1 MTLTPIRQTLIT
13 LLSDGQFH
21 SGEQLGEQLGISRA
35 AVGKHMAALK
45 ELGLD
50 LFSLTG
56 KGYRLAVPMAL
67 YDQAQLQALAPTAP
81 VHCFPVIDSTNQYL
95 LERVNQLQSG
105 ESCLAEC
112 QTAGRGRR
120 GKPWVSP
127 FGCQLILSMYWRL
140 EQGMAAAMGL
150 SLAVGVAVVQAL
162 ESLGYT
168 GVELKW
174 PNDLYYQGRKLAGIL
189 VEMSGS
195 AGASCNLVIGVG
207 LNLAMPAREGERI
220 DQAWSELRH
229 IQPELVDRNL
239 LAARMLGHL
248 QQAMLTFEQQGLSH
262 FVDDWNRL
270 DHFAGRPVRLLMGE
284 QEIRGIARGIDDR
297 GALRLETSEGIK
309 FYLGG
314 EISLRRGD

>member
-35 AVGKHMAALK
+35 AVSKHMAALK

-67 YDQAQLQALAPTAP
+67 YEQGTLQALAPMAP

-95 LERVNQLQSG
+95 LERVSRLQSG

-162 ESLGYT
+162 ESLGYQ

-195 AGASCNLVIGVG
+195 AGAS
-207 LNLAMPAREGERI
+207 
-220 DQAWSELRH
+220 
-229 IQPELVDRNL
+229 
-239 LAARMLGHL
+239 
-248 QQAMLTFEQQGLSH
+248 
-262 FVDDWNRL
+262 
-270 DHFAGRPVRLLMGE
+270 
-284 QEIRGIARGIDDR
+284 
-297 GALRLETSEGIK
+297 
-309 FYLGG
+309 
-314 EISLRRGD
+314 

>member
-56 KGYRLAVPMAL
+56 KGYRLAGPMAL
-67 YDQAQLQALAPTAP
+67 YDQAQLQALAPMAP

-162 ESLGYT
+162 ESLGYP

>member
-67 YDQAQLQALAPTAP
+67 YDQAQLQALAPMAP

-162 ESLGYT
+162 ESLGYP

-229 IQPELVDRNL
+229 IKPELVDRNL

-248 QQAMLTFEQQGLSH
+248 QQAMLTFEQQGLSD

>member
-67 YDQAQLQALAPTAP
+67 YDQAQLQALAPMAP

-162 ESLGYT
+162 ESLGYP

-195 AGASCNLVIGVG
+195 AGDSCNLVFGVG

>member
-67 YDQAQLQALAPTAP
+67 YDQAQLQALAPMAP

-120 GKPWVSP
+120 GKSWVSP

-162 ESLGYT
+162 ESLGYP

-314 EISLRRGD
+314 EISLRRDD

>member
-67 YDQAQLQALAPTAP
+67 YDQAQLQALAPMAP

-162 ESLGYT
+162 ESLGYP

-270 DHFAGRPVRLLMGE
+270 DHFTGRPVRLLMGE

>member
-1 MTLTPIRQTLIT
+1 MTLTPIRQTLIY

-35 AVGKHMAALK
+35 AVSKHMAALK
-45 ELGLD
+45 GLGLD

-56 KGYRLAVPMAL
+56 KGYRLAVPLAL
-67 YDQAQLQALAPTAP
+67 YDQAQLQALAPMAP
-81 VHCFPVIDSTNQYL
+81 IHCFPVIDSTNQFL
-95 LERVNQLQSG
+95 LERVNQARAG
-105 ESCLAEC
+105 ECCLAEC

-120 GKPWVSP
+120 GKPWISP

-150 SLAVGVAVVQAL
+150 SLAVGVAVVEAL
-162 ESLGYT
+162 ESLGYQ

-195 AGASCNLVIGVG
+195 AGASCHLVIGVG

-220 DQAWSELRH
+220 DQAWAELRH
-229 IQPELVDRNL
+229 INPELVDRNQ
-239 LAARMLGHL
+239 LAARVIKRL
-248 QQAMLTFEQQGLSH
+248 QTAMQTFEQSGLGS
-262 FVDDWNRL
+262 FVDAWNRL
-270 DHFAGRPVRLLMGE
+270 DHFAGRPVRLLMGD
-284 QEIRGIARGIDDR
+284 QEVRGIARGIDDR
-297 GALRLETSEGIK
+297 GALRLETEEGIK

-314 EISLRRGD
+314 EISLRRGG

>member
-35 AVGKHMAALK
+35 AVSKHMAALK

-67 YDQAQLQALAPTAP
+67 YDEAQLQALAPMAP

-95 LERVNQLQSG
+95 LERVNQLSSG

-162 ESLGYT
+162 ESLGYP

-195 AGASCNLVIGVG
+195 AGASCHLVIGVG
-207 LNLAMPAREGERI
+207 LNLAMPSREGERI

-239 LAARMLGHL
+239 LAGRVLDHL
-248 QQAMLTFEQQGLSH
+248 QQAMLTFEQSGLAS
-262 FVDDWNRL
+262 FVADWNRL

-284 QEIRGIARGIDDR
+284 QEIRGVARGIDDR
-297 GALRLETSEGIK
+297 GALRLETVEGIK

>member
-67 YDQAQLQALAPTAP
+67 YDQAQLQALAPMAP

-162 ESLGYT
+162 ESLGYP

-297 GALRLETSEGIK
+297 GALRLEMSEGIK

>member
-67 YDQAQLQALAPTAP
+67 YDQAQLQALAPMAP

-162 ESLGYT
+162 ESLGYP

-220 DQAWSELRH
+220 DQAWAELRH

>member
-1 MTLTPIRQTLIT
+1 MTLTPVRQTLIT

-21 SGEQLGEQLGISRA
+21 SGEQLGERLGISRA
-35 AVGKHMAALK
+35 AVSKHMAALK
-45 ELGLD
+45 DLGLD

-67 YDQAQLQALAPTAP
+67 YDEGRLQAEAPMAP

-95 LERVNQLQSG
+95 LERVNTLSSG

-150 SLAVGVAVVQAL
+150 SLAVGVAVVEAL
-162 ESLGYT
+162 ESLGYP
-168 GVELKW
+168 GVALKW

-195 AGASCNLVIGVG
+195 AGASCHLVIGVG
-207 LNLAMPAREGERI
+207 LNLAMPSREGEKI

-229 IQPELVDRNL
+229 IQPELVDRNE
-239 LAARMLGHL
+239 LAACVLLHL
-248 QQAMLTFEQQGLSH
+248 QQAMQTFEQSGLVS
-262 FVDDWNRL
+262 FVESWNRL
-270 DHFAGRPVRLLMGE
+270 DHFAGQPVKLLMGE
-284 QEIRGIARGIDDR
+284 QVIRGIARGIDER
-297 GALRLETSEGIK
+297 GALRLETEEGLK
-309 FYLGG
+309 LYLGG
-314 EISLRRGD
+314 ELSLRRGG

>member
-67 YDQAQLQALAPTAP
+67 YDQAQLQALAPMAP

-162 ESLGYT
+162 ESLGYP

-262 FVDDWNRL
+262 FVYDWNRL

>member
-67 YDQAQLQALAPTAP
+67 YDQAQLQALAPMAP

-162 ESLGYT
+162 ESLGYP

-284 QEIRGIARGIDDR
+284 QEIQGIARGIDDR

>member
-67 YDQAQLQALAPTAP
+67 CDQAQLQALAPMAP

-95 LERVNQLQSG
+95 MERVNQLQSG

-140 EQGMAAAMGL
+140 EQGMAAAIGL

-162 ESLGYT
+162 ESLGYP

>member
-1 MTLTPIRQTLIT
+1 MTLTPVRQTLIT

-35 AVGKHMAALK
+35 AVSKHMTALK

-67 YDQAQLQALAPTAP
+67 YDEAQLQALAPMAP
-81 VHCFPVIDSTNQYL
+81 VHCFSVIDSTNQYL
-95 LERVNQLQSG
+95 FERVNQLSSG

-150 SLAVGVAVVQAL
+150 SLAVGVAVVEAL
-162 ESLGYT
+162 ESLGYP

-195 AGASCNLVIGVG
+195 AGASCHLVIGIG
-207 LNLAMPAREGERI
+207 LNLAMPSQQGEKI

-229 IQPELVDRNL
+229 VQPELVDRNQ
-239 LAARMLGHL
+239 LAACVLLHL
-248 QQAMLTFEQQGLSH
+248 QAAMQTFEQSGLAS
-262 FVDDWNRL
+262 FVESWNRL
-270 DHFAGRPVRLLMGE
+270 DYFTGQPVKLLMGE
-284 QEIRGIARGIDDR
+284 QVIRGIARGIDDR
-297 GALRLETSEGIK
+297 GALRLETDEGIK
-309 FYLGG
+309 LYLGG
-314 EISLRRGD
+314 EISLRRRD

>member
-1 MTLTPIRQTLIT
+1 MTLTPVRQTLIT

-21 SGEQLGEQLGISRA
+21 SGEQLGERLGISRA
-35 AVGKHMAALK
+35 AVSKHMAALK
-45 ELGLD
+45 DLGLD

-67 YDQAQLQALAPTAP
+67 YDEERLQAEAPRAP

-95 LERVNQLQSG
+95 LERVNTLSSG

-150 SLAVGVAVVQAL
+150 SLAVGVAVVEAL
-162 ESLGYT
+162 ESLGYP

-195 AGASCNLVIGVG
+195 AGASCHLVIGVG
-207 LNLAMPAREGERI
+207 LNLAMPSREGEKI

-229 IQPELVDRNL
+229 IQPELVDRNE
-239 LAARMLGHL
+239 LAACVLLHL
-248 QQAMLTFEQQGLSH
+248 QQAMQTFEQTGLAS
-262 FVDDWNRL
+262 FVESWNRL
-270 DHFAGRPVRLLMGE
+270 DHFVGQPVKLLMGE
-284 QEIRGIARGIDDR
+284 QVIRGIARGIDER
-297 GALRLETSEGIK
+297 GALRLETEEGLK
-309 FYLGG
+309 LYLGG
-314 EISLRRGD
+314 ELSLRRGD

>member
-56 KGYRLAVPMAL
+56 KGYRLAVPMVL
-67 YDQAQLQALAPTAP
+67 YDQAQLQALAPMAP

-162 ESLGYT
+162 ESLGYP

>member
-35 AVGKHMAALK
+35 AVSKHMAALK

-67 YDQAQLQALAPTAP
+67 YDEAQLQALAPMAP

-95 LERVNQLQSG
+95 LERVNQLSSG

-162 ESLGYT
+162 ESLGYP

-195 AGASCNLVIGVG
+195 AGAS
-207 LNLAMPAREGERI
+207 
-220 DQAWSELRH
+220 
-229 IQPELVDRNL
+229 
-239 LAARMLGHL
+239 
-248 QQAMLTFEQQGLSH
+248 
-262 FVDDWNRL
+262 
-270 DHFAGRPVRLLMGE
+270 
-284 QEIRGIARGIDDR
+284 
-297 GALRLETSEGIK
+297 
-309 FYLGG
+309 
-314 EISLRRGD
+314 

>member
-67 YDQAQLQALAPTAP
+67 YDQAELQALAPMAP
-81 VHCFPVIDSTNQYL
+81 VHCFPVIDSTNQFL

-162 ESLGYT
+162 ESLGYP

-207 LNLAMPAREGERI
+207 LNMAMPAREGERI

>member
-1 MTLTPIRQTLIT
+1 MTLTPVRQTLIT

-35 AVGKHMAALK
+35 AVSKHMAALK

-67 YDQAQLQALAPTAP
+67 YDEAQLQALAPMAP
-81 VHCFPVIDSTNQYL
+81 VHCFSVIDSTNQYL
-95 LERVNQLQSG
+95 FERVNQLSSG

-150 SLAVGVAVVQAL
+150 SLAVGVAVVEAL
-162 ESLGYT
+162 ESLGYP

-195 AGASCNLVIGVG
+195 AGASCHLVIGIG
-207 LNLAMPAREGERI
+207 LNLAMPSQQGEKI

-229 IQPELVDRNL
+229 VQPELVDRNQ
-239 LAARMLGHL
+239 LAACVLLHL
-248 QQAMLTFEQQGLSH
+248 QAAMQTFEQSGLAS
-262 FVDDWNRL
+262 FVESWNRL
-270 DHFAGRPVRLLMGE
+270 DYFTGQPVKLLMGE
-284 QEIRGIARGIDDR
+284 QVIRGIARGIDDR
-297 GALRLETSEGIK
+297 GALRLETDEGIK
-309 FYLGG
+309 VYLGG

>member
-21 SGEQLGEQLGISRA
+21 SGEQLGELLGISRA

-67 YDQAQLQALAPTAP
+67 YDQAQLQALAPMAP

-162 ESLGYT
+162 ESLGYP

>member
-1 MTLTPIRQTLIT
+1 MTLTPIRQTLIS

-35 AVGKHMAALK
+35 AVSKHMAALK

-67 YDQAQLQALAPTAP
+67 YEEEQLQALAPMAP

-127 FGCQLILSMYWRL
+127 FGCQLILSMFWRL

-162 ESLGYT
+162 ESLGYP

-195 AGASCNLVIGVG
+195 AGASCHLVIGVG
-207 LNLAMPAREGERI
+207 LNLAMPSREAERI

-239 LAARMLGHL
+239 LAGRVIEHL
-248 QQAMLTFEQQGLSH
+248 QQAMLTFEQEGLAS
-262 FVDDWNRL
+262 FVADWNRL

-284 QEIRGIARGIDDR
+284 QEIRGVARGIDDR
-297 GALRLETSEGIK
+297 GALRLETEEGIK

>member
-1 MTLTPIRQTLIT
+1 MTLTPIRQTLIS

-35 AVGKHMAALK
+35 AVSKHMAALK
-45 ELGLD
+45 GLGLD

-56 KGYRLAVPMAL
+56 KGYRLAVPLAL
-67 YDQAQLQALAPTAP
+67 YDQAQLQALAPMAP
-81 VHCFPVIDSTNQYL
+81 IHCFPVIDSTNQFL
-95 LERVNQLQSG
+95 LERVNQARAG
-105 ESCLAEC
+105 ECCLAEC

-120 GKPWVSP
+120 GKPWISP

-150 SLAVGVAVVQAL
+150 SLAVGVAVVEAL
-162 ESLGYT
+162 ESLGYQ

-195 AGASCNLVIGVG
+195 AGASCHLVIGVG
-207 LNLAMPAREGERI
+207 LNLAMPAREGGRI
-220 DQAWSELRH
+220 DQAWAELRH
-229 IQPELVDRNL
+229 INPELVDRNQ
-239 LAARMLGHL
+239 LAARVIERL
-248 QQAMLTFEQQGLSH
+248 QTAMQTFEQSGLGS
-262 FVDDWNRL
+262 FVDAWNRL
-270 DHFAGRPVRLLMGE
+270 DHFAGRPVRLLMGD
-284 QEIRGIARGIDDR
+284 QEVRGIARGIDDR
-297 GALRLETSEGIK
+297 GALRLETEEGIK

>member
-1 MTLTPIRQTLIT
+1 MTLTPIRQTLII

-35 AVGKHMAALK
+35 AVSKHMAALK

-67 YDQAQLQALAPTAP
+67 YDQATLQALAPMAP
-81 VHCFPVIDSTNQYL
+81 VHCFPVIGSTNQHL
-95 LERVNQLQSG
+95 LDRVNELRSG

-120 GKPWVSP
+120 GKPWISP

-150 SLAVGVAVVQAL
+150 SLAVGVAVVEAL
-162 ESLGYT
+162 ESLGYP

-207 LNLAMPAREGERI
+207 LNLAMPSREGEKI

-229 IQPELVDRNL
+229 IQPELVDRNQ
-239 LAARMLGHL
+239 LAACVLLHL
-248 QQAMLTFEQQGLSH
+248 QQAMQTFEQTGLAS
-262 FVDDWNRL
+262 FVESWNRL
-270 DHFAGRPVRLLMGE
+270 DHFAGQPVKLLMGE
-284 QEIRGIARGIDDR
+284 QVIRGIARGIDDR
-297 GALRLETSEGIK
+297 GALRLETEEGIK

>member
-1 MTLTPIRQTLIT
+1 M
-13 LLSDGQFH
+13 
-21 SGEQLGEQLGISRA
+21 
-35 AVGKHMAALK
+35 
-45 ELGLD
+45 
-50 LFSLTG
+50 
-56 KGYRLAVPMAL
+56 
-67 YDQAQLQALAPTAP
+67 AP

-95 LERVNQLQSG
+95 LERVNTLSSG

-150 SLAVGVAVVQAL
+150 SLAVGVAVVEAL
-162 ESLGYT
+162 ESLGYP

-195 AGASCNLVIGVG
+195 AGASCHLVIGVG
-207 LNLAMPAREGERI
+207 LNLAMPSREGEKI

-229 IQPELVDRNL
+229 IQPELVDRNE
-239 LAARMLGHL
+239 LAACVLLHL
-248 QQAMLTFEQQGLSH
+248 QQAMQTFEQTGLAS
-262 FVDDWNRL
+262 FVESWNRL
-270 DHFAGRPVRLLMGE
+270 DHFAGQPVKLLMGE
-284 QEIRGIARGIDDR
+284 QVIRGIARGIDER
-297 GALRLETSEGIK
+297 GALRLETEEGLK

-314 EISLRRGD
+314 ELSLRRGD

>member
-67 YDQAQLQALAPTAP
+67 YDQAQLQALAPMAP

-162 ESLGYT
+162 ESLGYP

-284 QEIRGIARGIDDR
+284 QEIR
-297 GALRLETSEGIK
+297 
-309 FYLGG
+309 
-314 EISLRRGD
+314 

>member
-35 AVGKHMAALK
+35 AVSKHMAALK

-67 YDQAQLQALAPTAP
+67 YDEAQLQALAPMAP
-81 VHCFPVIDSTNQYL
+81 VHCYPVIDSTNQYL
-95 LERVNQLQSG
+95 LERVNQLSSG

-162 ESLGYT
+162 ESLGYP

-195 AGASCNLVIGVG
+195 AGASCHLVIGVG
-207 LNLAMPAREGERI
+207 LNLAMPSREGERI

-239 LAARMLGHL
+239 LAGRVLDHL
-248 QQAMLTFEQQGLSH
+248 QQAMLTFEQSGFAS
-262 FVDDWNRL
+262 FVADWNRL

-284 QEIRGIARGIDDR
+284 QEIRGVARGIDDR
-297 GALRLETSEGIK
+297 GALRLETAEGIK

>member
-1 MTLTPIRQTLIT
+1 MTLTPIRQTLIS

-35 AVGKHMAALK
+35 AVSKHMAALK
-45 ELGLD
+45 GLGLD

-56 KGYRLAVPMAL
+56 KGYRLAVPLAL
-67 YDQAQLQALAPTAP
+67 YDQAQLQALAPMAP
-81 VHCFPVIDSTNQYL
+81 IHCFPVIDSTNQFL
-95 LERVNQLQSG
+95 LERVNQARAG
-105 ESCLAEC
+105 ECCLAEC

-120 GKPWVSP
+120 GKPWISP

-150 SLAVGVAVVQAL
+150 SLAVGVAVVEAL
-162 ESLGYT
+162 ESLGYQ

-195 AGASCNLVIGVG
+195 AGASCHLVIGVG

-220 DQAWSELRH
+220 DQAWAELRH
-229 IQPELVDRNL
+229 INPELVDRNQ
-239 LAARMLGHL
+239 LAARVIERL
-248 QQAMLTFEQQGLSH
+248 QTAMQTFEQRGLGS
-262 FVDDWNRL
+262 FVAAWNRL
-270 DHFAGRPVRLLMGE
+270 DHFAGRPVRLLMGD

-297 GALRLETSEGIK
+297 GALRLETEEGIK

>member
-1 MTLTPIRQTLIT
+1 MTLTPVRQTLIT

-35 AVGKHMAALK
+35 AVSKHMAALK

-67 YDQAQLQALAPTAP
+67 YDQAQLQALAPMAP
-81 VHCFPVIDSTNQYL
+81 VHCFSVIDSTNQYL
-95 LERVNQLQSG
+95 FERVNQLSAG

-150 SLAVGVAVVQAL
+150 SLAVGVAVVEAL
-162 ESLGYT
+162 ESLGYP

-195 AGASCNLVIGVG
+195 AGASCHLVIGIG
-207 LNLAMPAREGERI
+207 LNLAMPSQQGEKI
-220 DQAWSELRH
+220 DQAWSELRQV
-229 IQPELVDRNL
+229 QPELVDRNQ
-239 LAARMLGHL
+239 LAACVLLHL
-248 QQAMLTFEQQGLSH
+248 QAAMQTFEQSGLAS
-262 FVDDWNRL
+262 FVESWNRL
-270 DHFAGRPVRLLMGE
+270 DYFAGPPVKLLMGE
-284 QEIRGIARGIDDR
+284 QVIRGIARGIDDR
-297 GALRLETSEGIK
+297 GALRLETDEGVK
-309 FYLGG
+309 LYLGG

>member
-1 MTLTPIRQTLIT
+1 
-13 LLSDGQFH
+13 
-21 SGEQLGEQLGISRA
+21 
-35 AVGKHMAALK
+35 MAALK

-56 KGYRLAVPMAL
+56 KGYRLALPISL
-67 YDQAQLQALAPTAP
+67 YDEAKLQALAPMAP
-81 VHCFPVIDSTNQYL
+81 VHCFPVIGSTNQHL
-95 LERVNQLQSG
+95 LDRVNQLRSG

-120 GKPWVSP
+120 GKPWGSP

-162 ESLGYT
+162 ESLGYP

-195 AGASCNLVIGVG
+195 AGASCHLVIGVG
-207 LNLAMPAREGERI
+207 LNLAMPSREGERI

-239 LAARMLGHL
+239 LAGRVLDHL
-248 QQAMLTFEQQGLSH
+248 QQAMLTFEQEGLAS
-262 FVDDWNRL
+262 FVADWNRL

-284 QEIRGIARGIDDR
+284 QEIRGVARGIDDR
-297 GALRLETSEGIK
+297 GALRLETAEGIK
-309 FYLGG
+309 F
-314 EISLRRGD
+314 

>member
-35 AVGKHMAALK
+35 AVGKHMAVLK

-67 YDQAQLQALAPTAP
+67 YDQAQLQALAPMAP

-162 ESLGYT
+162 ESLGYP

>member
-13 LLSDGQFH
+13 LRSDGQFH

-67 YDQAQLQALAPTAP
+67 YDQAQLQALAPMAP

-162 ESLGYT
+162 ESLGYP

-174 PNDLYYQGRKLAGIL
+174 PTDLYYQGRKLAGIL

-314 EISLRRGD
+314 EISLRRGE

>member
-1 MTLTPIRQTLIT
+1 MTLTPVRQTLIT

-35 AVGKHMAALK
+35 AVSKHMAALK

-50 LFSLTG
+50 LFSRTG

-67 YDQAQLQALAPTAP
+67 YDQVQLQALAPMAP
-81 VHCFPVIDSTNQYL
+81 VHCFSVIDSTNQYL
-95 LERVNQLQSG
+95 FERVNQLSAG

-150 SLAVGVAVVQAL
+150 SLAVGVAVVEAL
-162 ESLGYT
+162 ESLGYP

-195 AGASCNLVIGVG
+195 AGASCHLVIGIG
-207 LNLAMPAREGERI
+207 LNLAMPSQQGEKI
-220 DQAWSELRH
+220 DQAWSELRQV
-229 IQPELVDRNL
+229 QPELVDRNQ
-239 LAARMLGHL
+239 LAACVLLHL
-248 QQAMLTFEQQGLSH
+248 QAAMQTFEQSGLAS
-262 FVDDWNRL
+262 FVESWNRL
-270 DHFAGRPVRLLMGE
+270 DYFTGQPVKLLMGE
-284 QEIRGIARGIDDR
+284 QVIRGIARGIDDR
-297 GALRLETSEGIK
+297 GALRLETDEGIK
-309 FYLGG
+309 VYLGG

>member
-67 YDQAQLQALAPTAP
+67 YDQAQLQALAPMVP

>member
-1 MTLTPIRQTLIT
+1 MTLTPIRQILIS

-35 AVGKHMAALK
+35 AVSKHMAALK

-67 YDQAQLQALAPTAP
+67 YDEEQLQALAPMAP

-162 ESLGYT
+162 ESLGYP

-195 AGASCNLVIGVG
+195 AGASCHLVIGVG
-207 LNLAMPAREGERI
+207 LNLAMPRQQGEKI

-229 IQPELVDRNL
+229 IQPELVDRNQ
-239 LAARMLGHL
+239 LAASVLLHL
-248 QQAMLTFEQQGLSH
+248 QQAMQTFEQTGLAS
-262 FVDDWNRL
+262 FVEAWNRL

-284 QEIRGIARGIDDR
+284 QEIRGVARGIDDR
-297 GALRLETSEGIK
+297 GALRLETEEGIK

>member
-1 MTLTPIRQTLIT
+1 MTLTPVRQTLIT

-35 AVGKHMAALK
+35 AVSKHMAALK

-67 YDQAQLQALAPTAP
+67 YDQAQLQALAPMAP
-81 VHCFPVIDSTNQYL
+81 VHCFSVIDSTNQYL
-95 LERVNQLQSG
+95 FERVNQLSAG

-120 GKPWVSP
+120 GKPWVPP
-127 FGCQLILSMYWRL
+127 FGCQLILSMYWRP
-140 EQGMAAAMGL
+140 EQAMAAAMGL
-150 SLAVGVAVVQAL
+150 SLAVGVAVVEAL
-162 ESLGYT
+162 ESLGYP

-270 DHFAGRPVRLLMGE
+270 DHFAGRPVRLLMGV
-284 QEIRGIARGIDDR
+284 QEIRGIARGIADR
-297 GALRLETSEGIK
+297 GALRLETGEGVK

-314 EISLRRGD
+314 ELSLRRGD